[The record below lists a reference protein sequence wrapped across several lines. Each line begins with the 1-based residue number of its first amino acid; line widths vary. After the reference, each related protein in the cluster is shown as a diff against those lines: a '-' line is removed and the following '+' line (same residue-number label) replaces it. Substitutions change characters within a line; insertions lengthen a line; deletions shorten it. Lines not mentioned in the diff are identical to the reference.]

1 VGEGPEVA
9 ITTDAQD
16 LTGCAKGAIGRVVEG
31 VLLEGAR
38 RVELEAEAWKSRLQT
53 SWIVDRELEF
63 DLGAL
68 H

>member
-1 VGEGPEVA
+1 MTVQKVA
-9 ITTDAQD
+9 VTANAKD
-16 LTGCAKGAIGRVVEG
+16 LPGCAEGAIRGVVEG

-38 RVELEAEAWKSRLQT
+38 RVELEAEAGKTRLQT
-53 SWIVDRELEF
+53 SEIVDRELEF